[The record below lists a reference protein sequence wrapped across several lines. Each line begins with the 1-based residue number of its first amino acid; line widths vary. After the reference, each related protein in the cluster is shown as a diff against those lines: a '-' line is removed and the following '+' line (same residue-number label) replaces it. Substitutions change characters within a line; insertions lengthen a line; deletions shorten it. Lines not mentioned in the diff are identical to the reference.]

1 MGGESKTTDPLP
13 EALISLP
20 RCPVTHKK
28 EGRQVL
34 KHDALPPI
42 PALTDGPATHANPV
56 ARLTRRLD
64 HFLSLRILSMACN

>member
-1 MGGESKTTDPLP
+1 MINQGDPCLPIAKRREGESETTDPLA

-20 RCPVTHKK
+20 RFPGANKK

-42 PALTDGPATHANPV
+42 PELTDGPAIPV
-56 ARLTRRLD
+56 NTQ
-64 HFLSLRILSMACN
+64 ILWRA